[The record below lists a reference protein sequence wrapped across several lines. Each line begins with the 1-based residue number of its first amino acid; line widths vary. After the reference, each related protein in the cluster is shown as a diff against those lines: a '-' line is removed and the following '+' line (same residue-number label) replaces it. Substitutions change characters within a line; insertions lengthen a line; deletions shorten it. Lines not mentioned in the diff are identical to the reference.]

1 MPASLSLQP
10 AGPTETAMGFAT
22 IGDVSTVQCLASRA
36 AMRADR
42 SLAVADERQ
51 TPSKS
56 AKAVAC
62 ATGRASAPLSIR
74 AKRLA
79 WMLLDAAAAAIHAN
93 VPNREARTILA
104 RETSPPRLRRS

>member
-22 IGDVSTVQCLASRA
+22 IGDVSTAQCLASSA

-62 ATGRASAPLSIR
+62 VTGRASAPLSIH

-79 WMLLDAAAAAIHAN
+79 LM
-93 VPNREARTILA
+93 LA
-104 RETSPPRLRRS
+104 RRRGSSNTRKRSKRGSQRDESAPCAPLSSSC